1 MSRARLLTVVGVLL
15 MLTSCLLP
23 CLTVWNDITL
33 PDQDP
38 TSAAIQQENADYVA
52 AEQRFAVAAWIA
64 AALAILGLAAFIYA
78 WKHRRRSPNL
88 AGQNT

>member
-15 MLTSCLLP
+15 MLASCLLP
-23 CLTVWNDITL
+23 CLTIVNGMTL

-38 TSAAIQQENADYVA
+38 TPEAIQQQNADA
-52 AEQRFAVAAWIA
+52 LAFEQRFEVVAWIA

-78 WKHRRRSPNL
+78 WKHRRRSTNL
-88 AGQNT
+88 PG

>member
-1 MSRARLLTVVGVLL
+1 MSRTRLLTVVGVLL

-23 CLTVWNDITL
+23 CLTFWNGITL

-38 TSAAIQQENADYVA
+38 TPEAIQQENAEA
-52 AEQRFAVAAWIA
+52 LAFEQSFENSMWIA

-78 WKHRRRSPNL
+78 WKHRRRPTRVQ
-88 AGQNT
+88 GTK

>member
-23 CLTVWNDITL
+23 CLTAWNDITL

-38 TSAAIQQENADYVA
+38 TPDVIQQQNAEHLA
-52 AEQRFAVAAWIA
+52 AEQRFEMAAWIA
-64 AALAILGLAAFIYA
+64 AALAILGLAALIYA
-78 WKHRRRSPNL
+78 WKHRQRSTNIP
-88 AGQNT
+88 GQ